1 MLKKINKKKKSPSQN
16 PTRDAISRS
25 VGVIVEDL
33 DRKLDLVLEQ
43 HTNTDKKIDNL
54 DKRLTGVEGR
64 LTGVEGRLTG
74 VEGRLTGVEEQ
85 VANLTVNM
93 TIVKQQMQIINAGFK
108 RKVEL
113 EEFEAL
119 ESRVAA
125 LEKQR

>member
-64 LTGVEGRLTG
+64 LTGVE
-74 VEGRLTGVEEQ
+74 EQ